1 VKQHGGLQR
10 ADRARGL
17 PLLLGVCA
25 AGEMAAAARAQWETC
40 LAKLRASSRPD
51 AAAIEEIIR
60 DLVGMPYPLDFC
72 READVVGNLLC
83 DLCRLARLVR
93 QFRSANSD
101 L

>member
-1 VKQHGGLQR
+1 MQSCPGTLR
-10 ADRARGL
+10 
-17 PLLLGVCA
+17 
-25 AGEMAAAARAQWETC
+25 EMAAPREQWETC

-51 AAAIEEIIR
+51 ADAIEKIIR

-93 QFRSANSD
+93 PFSSAGTLLCN